1 MATACFTG
9 LPDCTSALTF
19 LRKASLLALFTKGMS
34 LPLFSRFGRLLER
47 LVGGRACRAG
57 LPHLLARAFFDALAF
72 SVNITVKTRFRSH
85 LSAPSILLPPLFAVD
100 TLARLP
106 VPPGR
111 SSIHG

>member
-57 LPHLLARAFFDALAF
+57 LPHLLAGAFFDALAF
-72 SVNITVKTRFRSH
+72 SMNITVKTRFRSH
-85 LSAPSILLPPLFAVD
+85 LSAPSSRLRLVAVD
-100 TLARLP
+100 TLAMSP